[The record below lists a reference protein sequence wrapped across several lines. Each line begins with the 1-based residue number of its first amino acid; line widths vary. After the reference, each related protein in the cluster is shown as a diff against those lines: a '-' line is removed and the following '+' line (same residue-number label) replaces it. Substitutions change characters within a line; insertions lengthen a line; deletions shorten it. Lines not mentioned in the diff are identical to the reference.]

1 MQARRNNKNKERP
14 SLNVPTAD
22 RLVARRWTKGA
33 EKYTIRDSEGNIT
46 DDGTFNWKKGFPTTR
61 ILDSLE
67 RHLLAIKMG
76 EDIDWDW
83 DSELDKKFG
92 LSTHYDG
99 LIVNA
104 QMLIDQYYKNLP
116 DDRPQKNVY
125 RRIGI
130 DLDAVVLDTLGV
142 ESTNYENYGDY
153 KFLDK
158 YAEWLNSDYDIVTTP
173 LTTEGREMDFEPV
186 VYITSRPEIIKDATL
201 DCLRYNG
208 LPAAP
213 VVFTEDKVTACKEYR
228 VELFI
233 EDYYDNFC
241 KLNQAGIKCLLM
253 DRSYNRKYE
262 VGHLRINSLKYK
274 DIIG

>member
-1 MQARRNNKNKERP
+1 MNGARRNNKTKERP
-14 SLNVPTAD
+14 SLNIALAD
-22 RLVARRWTKGA
+22 KMTARRWTKGA
-33 EKYTIRDSEGNIT
+33 EKYTLRNEDGSIKE
-46 DDGTFNWKKGFPTTR
+46 DGTFNWKKGFPTTK

-116 DDRPQKNVY
+116 DDREKLFI
-125 RRIGI
+125 RRRVGL
-130 DLDAVVLDTLGV
+130 DLDGVLFSTLGA
-142 ESTNYENYGDY
+142 EYENYDHYGDY
-153 KFLDK
+153 RFLNK
-158 YAEWLNSDYDIVTTP
+158 YAEWLKDDYDIVTTP
-173 LTTEGREMDFEPV
+173 LTSEVKTMNFEPV
-186 VYITSRPEIIKDATL
+186 VYITSRPDTIRDQTL
-201 DCLRYNG
+201 DAIAYHG

-213 VVFTEDKVTACKEYR
+213 VVFTEDKVSACKEYR
-228 VELFI
+228 VELFV
-233 EDYYDNFC
+233 EDNYNNFC
-241 KLNQAGIKCLLM
+241 RLNQAGIKCLLM

-262 VGHLRINSLKYK
+262 VGHLRIDHLKL
-274 DIIG
+274 I

>member
-1 MQARRNNKNKERP
+1 
-14 SLNVPTAD
+14 
-22 RLVARRWTKGA
+22 
-33 EKYTIRDSEGNIT
+33 
-46 DDGTFNWKKGFPTTR
+46 
-61 ILDSLE
+61 
-67 RHLLAIKMG
+67 
-76 EDIDWDW
+76 
-83 DSELDKKFG
+83 
-92 LSTHYDG
+92 
-99 LIVNA
+99 
-104 QMLIDQYYKNLP
+104 LIDQYFRNLP
-116 DDRPQKNVY
+116 DNRDKTFVR
-125 RRIGI
+125 RRIGL
-130 DLDAVVLDTLGV
+130 DLDAVVLDTFGV
-142 ESTNYENYGDY
+142 ESANYKNYGDY
-153 KFLDK
+153 KILDK

-201 DCLRYNG
+201 DCLRYND